1 MNDFIFHNPTKII
14 FGRGKI
20 AELGPQVAASS
31 KRVLLIYGQGSIKR
45 NGVYEQVIS
54 SLQKAGVESIE
65 LSGVKPNPILS
76 KVHEGI
82 ELAREHR
89 VEALIAVGGGSVIDT
104 AKAIASGFYYDG
116 DIWDAFIGQY
126 TPERALPLYVVLT
139 LSASGSEMNGGAVI
153 TIEKTKQKYAFWS
166 VHSYPQVS
174 IIDPTVQ
181 FSLPRE
187 QTVNGAVDAISH
199 VLELYFD
206 GSSNTMVQDE
216 IAEGIVR
223 TIIKATEVLLERPD
237 DYEAR
242 AQLAWSATLAL
253 CGLNSTGRSG
263 GDWASHQLE
272 HSLSALYDI
281 AHGAGLAIVFP
292 AWMRYVYRE
301 DQPKFARFARQ
312 VFGITEL
319 DDEQAALEGIEAL
332 RGWYSRIGAPTSL
345 RKANIP
351 AEDLERIV
359 ANAALQAPFGR
370 LKRLETEDIREILTL
385 AL

>member
-1 MNDFIFHNPTKII
+1 MNDFVFHNPTKII

-20 AELGPQVAASS
+20 AELGAVVAASV
-31 KRVLLIYGQGSIKR
+31 KRVLLIYGRGSIKR

-54 SLQKAGVESIE
+54 SLQAANVEAVE
-65 LSGVKPNPILS
+65 LAGVKPNPVLS
-76 KVHEGI
+76 KVHQGI

-89 VEALIAVGGGSVIDT
+89 VEALVAVGGGSVIDT
-104 AKAIASGFYYDG
+104 AKTIASGFYYQG

-126 TPERALPLYVVLT
+126 APERALPLYVVLT

-153 TIEKTKQKYAFWS
+153 TNEKTAQKYPFWS
-166 VHSYPQVS
+166 VHSHPRVS
-174 IIDPTVQ
+174 IIDPAVQ
-181 FSLPRE
+181 FSLPPE
-187 QTVNGAVDAISH
+187 QTVNGAVDALTH

-206 GSSNTMVQDE
+206 GSANTMVQDE

-223 TIIKATEVLLERPD
+223 TIIRSTEILLERPD

-253 CGLNSTGRSG
+253 CGLNHAGRSG
-263 GDWASHQLE
+263 GDWASHRLE
-272 HSLSALYDI
+272 HSLSALYDL

-301 DQPKFARFARQ
+301 DRPKFARFARQ
-312 VFGITEL
+312 VFGISEP
-319 DDEQAALEGIEAL
+319 DDEQAALKGIAAL
-332 RGWYSRIGAPTSL
+332 KDWLSWIGAPTSL
-345 RKANIP
+345 REAGISP
-351 AEDLERIV
+351 EDLERIV
-359 ANAALQAPFGR
+359 ANATLQGPLGR
-370 LKRLETEDIREILTL
+370 LKRLEAIDLQEILKL